1 MVYGTVPA
9 EELQLNEETVWAGL
23 YRDRANPKALEAL
36 NRVRS
41 LLFAGHN
48 EEAARLAQ
56 ETMLGVPPR
65 VESYQPLAVLHL
77 EYAPERNTT
86 FSDYRREL
94 DLRTGI
100 TQVIYKQHGITFS
113 RQVIA
118 SAVDGIIAVRLTTD
132 RPRGLTLRVRL
143 ERAQDVTTNRAD
155 GQRLVLNGRLSTDGL
170 CFQAEALLQL
180 EGGRCQPRG
189 NALWVDSAD
198 AVTLYVT
205 GATSYV
211 GPTDY
216 SADPAVRCSKTLTR
230 VAKKPFAQALA
241 DHVADH
247 SRLFGRVDLDLGGE
261 ATADHPTD
269 QRLKRVQKG
278 DEDLGL
284 VALYFHYGRYLLM
297 GCSRPGSLPA
307 NLQGIWNHWYEAP
320 WNSDYHTNIN
330 LQMNYWPAEVTNLS
344 ECHLPLFDWMASC
357 MPNGEYIAEKHY
369 GARGYVMHH
378 VSDPFAC
385 ATPMDGVCGIWPMG
399 AAWLAL
405 HVWEHFSFTG
415 NEEFL
420 RQRGWP
426 LLRGAAEFIL
436 DFLVEAPPDV
446 SGAGYLVTSPSHS
459 PENRFRKAD
468 GSISMFTYAAT
479 MDLQIIHDLFRSCLG
494 ALDILGDSDWDS
506 LREQLHQALAKLPP
520 LQVSAKTGRLQEWIE
535 DYDEPEPGHRHIS
548 HLFGVYPSAQITWS
562 TTPELM
568 AAARKSLEGR
578 LAHGGGH
585 TGWSRAWIINLW
597 ARFGEGAKAYE
608 NLHQL
613 LAKATLPNLF
623 DTHPPFQIDGN
634 FGGCAAIA
642 EMLLQSHQGF
652 VDLLPALPP
661 AWPSGRVRGLRA
673 RGGFTVDIAW
683 QDHRLTQARI
693 IADRDGQCRVRV
705 SGQTGITVTTN
716 GHTAPPVTKHDGL
729 INFTVTAGTVYSLI
743 ASDS

>member
-1 MVYGTVPA
+1 
-9 EELQLNEETVWAGL
+9 
-23 YRDRANPKALEAL
+23 
-36 NRVRS
+36 
-41 LLFAGHN
+41 
-48 EEAARLAQ
+48 
-56 ETMLGVPPR
+56 
-65 VESYQPLAVLHL
+65 
-77 EYAPERNTT
+77 
-86 FSDYRREL
+86 
-94 DLRTGI
+94 
-100 TQVIYKQHGITFS
+100 
-113 RQVIA
+113 
-118 SAVDGIIAVRLTTD
+118 
-132 RPRGLTLRVRL
+132 
-143 ERAQDVTTNRAD
+143 
-155 GQRLVLNGRLSTDGL
+155 
-170 CFQAEALLQL
+170 
-180 EGGRCQPRG
+180 
-189 NALWVDSAD
+189 
-198 AVTLYVT
+198 
-205 GATSYV
+205 
-211 GPTDY
+211 
-216 SADPAVRCSKTLTR
+216 
-230 VAKKPFAQALA
+230 
-241 DHVADH
+241 
-247 SRLFGRVDLDLGGE
+247 
-261 ATADHPTD
+261 
-269 QRLKRVQKG
+269 
-278 DEDLGL
+278 
-284 VALYFHYGRYLLM
+284 
-297 GCSRPGSLPA
+297 
-307 NLQGIWNHWYEAP
+307 
-320 WNSDYHTNIN
+320 
-330 LQMNYWPAEVTNLS
+330 
-344 ECHLPLFDWMASC
+344 
-357 MPNGEYIAEKHY
+357 
-369 GARGYVMHH
+369 MHH

-494 ALDILGDSDWDS
+494 ALDILGGSDWDS

-661 AWPSGRVRGLRA
+661 AWPNGRVHGLRA

-693 IADRDGQCRVRV
+693 IADRDGQCRVRIP
-705 SGQTGITVTTN
+705 GQPEIAITTD
-716 GHTAPPVTKHDGL
+716 GHTALPVTRHDGL
-729 INFTVTAGTVYSLI
+729 IDFTVTAGTVYSLI